1 MNHESIGRAGEFL
14 VAHHLEMAGLRTVHA
29 DVIGQDLWVRTVS
42 NRMVTVQVKSTAKAI
57 EQDGR
62 FYYTFYNGTHIWRA
76 DVYAFVAIDV
86 GLVIFEPTMLKRRK
100 IQHHEFT
107 RERMQFS
114 IGQFFY

>member
-1 MNHESIGRAGEFL
+1 MNHESICRAGEFL

-29 DVIGQDLWVRTVS
+29 DVVGQDLWVRTIS
-42 NRMVTVQVKSTAKAI
+42 NRMVTVQVKSTGKAM

-62 FYYTFYNGTHIWRA
+62 LYYTFHNGNQIWRA

-86 GLVIFEPTMLKRRK
+86 GLVICEPTMLKRRK

-107 RERMQFS
+107 RERMQSS
-114 IGQFFY
+114 IAQFFY

>member
-29 DVIGQDLWVRTVS
+29 DVIGQDLWVRTIS
-42 NRMVTVQVKSTAKAI
+42 NRMLTVQVKSTGRAQD
-57 EQDGR
+57 QDGR
-62 FYYTFYNGTHIWRA
+62 LYYTFYNGNHIWRA

-86 GLVIFEPTMLKRRK
+86 ALVIFEPTMLKRRK

-107 RERMQFS
+107 RERMQSS
-114 IGQFFY
+114 IAQFFY